1 MLPDWFHQLGLMGW
15 PLATCSVVAL
25 ALCFERTVFSIKNR
39 RLKEESYAKL
49 SDYLTEHKSQPKP
62 VRDEMVGIMLNELQ
76 RPYYNGIKGLRIIGT
91 ISPMLGLLGTI
102 LGIIAAFKVIAG
114 QPGPVSPNMI
124 AEGLWEAML
133 TTAAGLLIALPA
145 LLMAHLFRHLS
156 ERQLGDFCLRLNKL
170 SMSFELEK
178 NQNIS
183 VRQESRLVNRASP
196 EHERSEQPIAKVSK
210 PLQGQ
215 SKELAA

>member
-15 PLATCSVVAL
+15 PLAACSVVAL
-25 ALCFERTVFSIKNR
+25 ALCFERAVFCIKIR
-39 RLKEESYAKL
+39 MRKEESYATL
-49 SDYLTEHKSQPKP
+49 SNYLTEHKNQPKS

-76 RPYYNGIKGLRIIGT
+76 RPYYSGIKGLRIIGT

-102 LGIIAAFKVIAG
+102 LGIIAAFKVIAM
-114 QPGPVSPNMI
+114 QSGPVSPNMI

-145 LLMAHLFRHLS
+145 LLMVHLFRHIS

-178 NQNIS
+178 NAQKSLTKNLS
-183 VRQESRLVNRASP
+183 V
-196 EHERSEQPIAKVSK
+196 ER
-210 PLQGQ
+210 
-215 SKELAA
+215 LAA